1 MIVKLKEVIMLPDT
15 YNNKAKPRI
24 LQSDGRINQNGLDES
39 ALKLEVISN
48 QDSYEYSGFT
58 WEFTQ
63 IVKNELHFKL
73 DFPDTYL
80 VSKASVPDVVK
91 LTFVKPWYFVSNTSK
106 QILVDNNTVI
116 TNSIPKQFPS

>member
-1 MIVKLKEVIMLPDT
+1 MTVKLKEVIMWPDT
-15 YNNKAKPRI
+15 YDKTGKLRM
-24 LQSDGRINQNGLDES
+24 LQNESRINLYGLDES

-91 LTFVKPWYFVSNTSK
+91 LTFVKPWYFVGNTSK